1 MEIPDA
7 PAHHCAMS
15 IKAHGTGKNLQRWS
29 RNLLTSFL
37 PNGSALE
44 QLIGRTHRVG
54 QEADEVYVSYFEQHP
69 SVLDDIEKAREV
81 ARYIQDTQG
90 NRMKILVASW
100 I

>member
-1 MEIPDA
+1 
-7 PAHHCAMS
+7 MS

-29 RNLLTSFL
+29 HNLLTSFL

-44 QLIGRTHRVG
+44 QLIGRTHRLG
-54 QEADEVYVSYFEQHP
+54 QEADEVYVHYFEQHP
-69 SVLDDIEKAREV
+69 SVLIDIEKAREV